1 MRSKV
6 LTIQIF
12 ILFLASTFLMAQE
25 DKSLKEK
32 LGEIKNDVNKIV
44 ISSDKE
50 DVVFEGDEAKQLF
63 EKLKAKKKHKKI
75 KWISDGGN
83 DFDIDDDNVMIFKSS
98 KGEKHIIK
106 EIDSCDNVMIFKH
119 GDLDD
124 LDFNKECKLI
134 KINMEEDNGDKT
146 VTVTTTEDGKD
157 KVEIFKGKEADE
169 YLENMEEGEMLIDID
184 FDIDSDDD
192 HVWIHD
198 GDHKN
203 RIEKDVRVEIQDG
216 IKKVT
221 FTTKEDGEKKVKV
234 YEGDKAD
241 EYLEEVDGGD
251 DHIKIKTIMKDG
263 KKHKKIIIK
272 EIKEEEKKSE

>member
-12 ILFLASTFLMAQE
+12 ILFLTSTFLMAQE
-25 DKSLKEK
+25 DKSVKEK
-32 LGEIKNDVNKIV
+32 LKDIKDDVNKIV
-44 ISSDKE
+44 ISTEKG

-63 EKLKAKKKHKKI
+63 NKLKTKKKHKKVE
-75 KWISDGGN
+75 WILD
-83 DFDIDDDNVMIFKSS
+83 DDKDIDDENVIIFKSG
-98 KGEKHIIK
+98 KGGEHIIK
-106 EIDSCDNVMIFKH
+106 EFNDSENVIILKH

-124 LDFNKECKLI
+124 KESKLI
-134 KINMEEDNGDKT
+134 KINVEDENGEKK
-146 VTVTTTEDGKD
+146 VTVTTSEEGE
-157 KVEIFKGKEADE
+157 EIIETYQGNEADE
-169 YLENMEEGEMLIDID
+169 YLEKMEEEHEMRIDID
-184 FDIDSDDD
+184 VDIDSDDD

-198 GDHKN
+198 GDYKN

-221 FTTKEDGEKKVKV
+221 VTTKEDGEKKVKV
-234 YEGDKAD
+234 YEGDEAD
-241 EYLEEVDGGD
+241 EYLDEVNGGD

-272 EIKEEEKKSE
+272 EIKEEEKK